1 MITFLL
7 FIILFSQLVS
17 LLNMQFFVSL
27 VVIPYF
33 TGLLYFLSY
42 FIIFVRT
49 SKSEVTV
56 LLGKDKTMVSRG
68 IASQV
73 FLFLAR
79 VVEVLKGRGRGG
91 G

>member
-1 MITFLL
+1 
-7 FIILFSQLVS
+7 
-17 LLNMQFFVSL
+17 MQFFVSL

-33 TGLLYFLSY
+33 IGLLYFLSY

>member
-1 MITFLL
+1 MIT
-7 FIILFSQLVS
+7 FSQLVS
-17 LLNMQFFVSL
+17 LLKMQFFVSL
-27 VVIPYF
+27 VAIPYF

-68 IASQV
+68 IAS
-73 FLFLAR
+73 LFFFFF
-79 VVEVLKGRGRGG
+79 
-91 G
+91 

>member
-1 MITFLL
+1 MR
-7 FIILFSQLVS
+7 FSL
-17 LLNMQFFVSL
+17 SL
-27 VVIPYF
+27 VAIPYF

-49 SKSEVTV
+49 SKLEVTV
-56 LLGKDKTMVSRG
+56 LVGQDKTMVSRG
-68 IASQV
+68 IASLSY
-73 FLFLAR
+73 LFLAR

>member
-1 MITFLL
+1 MR
-7 FIILFSQLVS
+7 FSL
-17 LLNMQFFVSL
+17 SL
-27 VVIPYF
+27 VAIPHF

-79 VVEVLKGRGRGG
+79 VVEVLKGRGRDGG
-91 G
+91 

>member
-1 MITFLL
+1 
-7 FIILFSQLVS
+7 
-17 LLNMQFFVSL
+17 MQFFLSL

>member
-1 MITFLL
+1 
-7 FIILFSQLVS
+7 
-17 LLNMQFFVSL
+17 MQFFVSL
-27 VVIPYF
+27 VAIPYF

-56 LLGKDKTMVSRG
+56 LLGKDKTTVSRG

>member
-1 MITFLL
+1 MIT
-7 FIILFSQLVS
+7 FSQLVS

-27 VVIPYF
+27 VAIPYF

-68 IASQV
+68 IAS
-73 FLFLAR
+73 LFFFFF
-79 VVEVLKGRGRGG
+79 
-91 G
+91 

>member
-1 MITFLL
+1 
-7 FIILFSQLVS
+7 
-17 LLNMQFFVSL
+17 MQFFVSL

>member
-1 MITFLL
+1 MR
-7 FIILFSQLVS
+7 FSL
-17 LLNMQFFVSL
+17 SL
-27 VVIPYF
+27 VAIPHF

-79 VVEVLKGRGRGG
+79 VVEGLKGRGRGG

>member
-1 MITFLL
+1 
-7 FIILFSQLVS
+7 
-17 LLNMQFFVSL
+17 MQFFVSL

-33 TGLLYFLSY
+33 IGLLYFLSY

-56 LLGKDKTMVSRG
+56 LLRKDKTMVSRG

>member
-1 MITFLL
+1 
-7 FIILFSQLVS
+7 
-17 LLNMQFFVSL
+17 MQFFVSL

-33 TGLLYFLSY
+33 IGLLYFLSY
-42 FIIFVRT
+42 FIIFVGT

-56 LLGKDKTMVSRG
+56 LLRKDKTMVSRG

>member
-1 MITFLL
+1 
-7 FIILFSQLVS
+7 
-17 LLNMQFFVSL
+17 MQFFVSL
-27 VVIPYF
+27 VAIPYF

-68 IASQV
+68 IAS
-73 FLFLAR
+73 LFFSFFSPSCRSPQRAGKGWG
-79 VVEVLKGRGRGG
+79 VEDIVGSQGNGDR
-91 G
+91 